1 MRLPP
6 AAIEHAAA
14 AVDNHAATCDADG
27 WECCVE
33 VAITAYL
40 AWVNGDES

>member
-1 MRLPP
+1 MSLPP
-6 AAIEHAAA
+6 AAIEHAVA
-14 AVDNHAATCDADG
+14 AVDKHAATCDGGG

-40 AWVNGDES
+40 AWVDGDSA